1 MDLRVPINV
10 ESVGVVAVSSAVLEW
25 KGTSN
30 NSINIFQHNCLLL
43 LFTYVYLRRHLALQP
58 NHQGFPNSSQ
68 SFLDSIKKNLN
79 S

>member
-43 LFTYVYLRRHLALQP
+43 LLTETFGSSTQP
-58 NHQGFPNSSQ
+58 SRFFRILHKVF
-68 SFLDSIKKNLN
+68 SIV
-79 S
+79 

>member
-43 LFTYVYLRRHLALQP
+43 LFTYVYLWRHLALQP
-58 NHQGFPNSSQ
+58 NHQGFSEFFTKFSR
-68 SFLDSIKKNLN
+68 
-79 S
+79 